1 MQTIDQPRAADSA
14 APPDNQGYRR
24 KIAATSSLS
33 ASLSTQV
40 RDETL
45 AGIFPESLGRAIERQ
60 LGSAKLP
67 LSDDEVLGLQDSVKQ
82 QLTGFGPLQPFL
94 DDDSIEE
101 VWVNEPNRLYF
112 ARAGVA
118 QEVELSLSETQLRL
132 AIERMLRS
140 TGRRLDRSN
149 PFVDASLPDGS
160 RLHVIIPDL
169 TRRHWSVNIRKF
181 PKRIMRLTELVG
193 LGVLGAAAAEFLR
206 QAVLRGANVLVSG
219 ATQAGKTTML
229 CALLAELPATERIV
243 SVEETFEIR
252 TLSRDWVALQTRQA
266 NLEGVGEVTLRR
278 LIKEALRMRPSRIVV
293 GEVRE
298 AESLDLLIA
307 LNSGLPGICTI
318 HANSASDAVAKLCT
332 LPLLAGSNISSS
344 FVDPT
349 VGRCVDLVVHCGMRP
364 DGTRLVREIS
374 EVQWDEASSKI
385 LTRPVI
391 RDLVH

>member
-1 MQTIDQPRAADSA
+1 MVQQLQQATRV
-14 APPDNQGYRR
+14 
-24 KIAATSSLS
+24 AATAGLTDALSAVVRERTLGAAVHAGTPGSGTHAGIDESLDGGLTQSALSLS
-33 ASLSTQV
+33 DA
-40 RDETL
+40 
-45 AGIFPESLGRAIERQ
+45 
-60 LGSAKLP
+60 
-67 LSDDEVLGLQDSVKQ
+67 EVLQLKDSIKQ

-101 VWVNEPNRLYF
+101 IWINEPNLIHI
-112 ARAGVA
+112 ARSGVA
-118 QEVELSLSETQLRL
+118 EEIPLALSETQLRL
-132 AIERMLRS
+132 AVERMLRS

-169 TRRHWSVNIRKF
+169 TKRYWSVNIRKF
-181 PKRIMRLTELVG
+181 PRHIMRLTELVSR
-193 LGVLGAAAAEFLR
+193 GVLSQAQAEFLR
-206 QAVLRGANVLVSG
+206 AAVLAGANVLVSG

-229 CALLAELPATERIV
+229 CALLAELPSTERVI
-243 SVEETFEIR
+243 SVEETFEVR
-252 TLSRDWVALQTRQA
+252 TLSRDWVALQTRQS

-332 LPLLAGSNISSS
+332 LPLLAGNNISSS

-349 VGRCVDLVVHCGMRP
+349 VGRCIDLVVHCAMRS
-364 DGTRLVREIS
+364 DGTRRVDQIA
-374 EVQWDEASSKI
+374 EVHWDEVNRRISCREVNLGTAQAAAS
-385 LTRPVI
+385 
-391 RDLVH
+391 